1 MQQYIY
7 KDIFKG
13 KARELLIV
21 SKENSTEYRIFCDGS
36 LLGILLK
43 DIASQPEPKWTT
55 VYNILKPIAGRIG
68 QFIDSH

>member
-13 KARELLIV
+13 KARELLIIG
-21 SKENSTEYRIFCDGS
+21 KEDSNEYRIFCDGS

-43 DIASQPEPKWTT
+43 DTENQPEPKWTT
-55 VYNILKPIAGRIG
+55 VYNILKPIAARIG
-68 QFIDSH
+68 QFIDNH